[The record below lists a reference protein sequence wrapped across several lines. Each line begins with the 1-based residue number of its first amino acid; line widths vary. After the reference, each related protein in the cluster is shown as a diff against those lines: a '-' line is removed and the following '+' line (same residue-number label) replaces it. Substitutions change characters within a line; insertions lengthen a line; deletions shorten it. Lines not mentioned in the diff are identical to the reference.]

1 MEVVACN
8 ELVAAP
14 CPALETQTIRSR
26 TLSQCIM
33 QGEAPCFGR
42 DVCGGGEQHRE
53 GVSDLCSRLLFVCVC
68 VFAGTQGIQ
77 GVKGDQGAGALRGV
91 PDMGQVAALV
101 GVPRVMFQSTAGV

>member
-1 MEVVACN
+1 MLAGMSVVGVSSTVKAC
-8 ELVAAP
+8 LTFVAA
-14 CPALETQTIRSR
+14 C
-26 TLSQCIM
+26 CW
-33 QGEAPCFGR
+33 C
-42 DVCGGGEQHRE
+42 
-53 GVSDLCSRLLFVCVC
+53 VCVC